1 MSVDTT
7 FDSSPPPGVEASS
20 LAALRPGPPGRFRV
34 LLVEDEHQV
43 REAVCLML
51 AEAGCEVVT
60 AENGVQALD
69 RFRSRP
75 LDLVI
80 TDLSMPVKDGY
91 ATIRELKTLAPE
103 VKIIA
108 ISGAALQG
116 GPQTGLEAARRLGA
130 DRILAKPF
138 SYRELAAH
146 LHGLLGR
153 A

>member
-1 MSVDTT
+1 MSLVPNREPGTLPEAE
-7 FDSSPPPGVEASS
+7 PP
-20 LAALRPGPPGRFRV
+20 LTAAVRPGPPGRIRV
-34 LLVEDEHQV
+34 LLVEDESQV
-43 REAVCLML
+43 REAVGLML
-51 AEAGCEVVT
+51 AEAGCEVVM

-69 RFRSRP
+69 RFRARP

-80 TDLSMPVKDGY
+80 TDLAMPVKDGY
-91 ATIRELKTLAPE
+91 ATIRELKSLAPE

-108 ISGAALQG
+108 ISGALAQG
-116 GPQTGLEAARRLGA
+116 TAQAGLDAARRLGA
-130 DRILAKPF
+130 DRVLAKPF